1 MLPLLAGAVKRA
13 IAGTMTP
20 CPQSQIGR
28 CCYLPGWGTAQVEVE
43 LALSVAARW
52 GPVMTA
58 VNGTLGARPAR
69 TTMLPPAGDGF
80 QLGWRVRPVCVPH
93 CLVDSREAA
102 RPSGSCGISP
112 PVNLV
117 LISRHLQVC
126 RLPSKQPIVR

>member
-1 MLPLLAGAVKRA
+1 M
-13 IAGTMTP
+13 
-20 CPQSQIGR
+20 
-28 CCYLPGWGTAQVEVE
+28 
-43 LALSVAARW
+43 SVAARS

-58 VNGTLGARPAR
+58 VNGTLV
-69 TTMLPPAGDGF
+69 AGRQGRRCSH
-80 QLGWRVRPVCVPH
+80 LTATASNSAGGCGPSAVTH
-93 CLVDSREAA
+93 ASLTSREAA